1 MCIAVICCPVCD
13 VINFEIDL
21 RFLFTMPF
29 FYITKNRGQNV
40 NTSRTK
46 RTSNI
51 KQKALF
57 IIVKEHL
64 VVRNCLRP
72 EIRSLKQIEK
82 VKDLR
87 LCQNQSLADF

>member
-21 RFLFTMPF
+21 RLLFTKPF
-29 FYITKNRGQNV
+29 FYITKNTGQNL
-40 NTSRTK
+40 NASRTK

-57 IIVKEHL
+57 IIVKENL

-72 EIRSLKQIEK
+72 ESRSLKQIEK

-87 LCQNQSLADF
+87 LCQNKSLADV